1 MTIGELAKACG
12 VSADTVRFYERQ
24 KLLPRPRRSA
34 SGYRLFGADDAA
46 RVRFVRRAQATGLT
60 LDDIGDFSGAAA
72 ALRFEPFRPYLL
84 AVTYGLL
91 AVGFYLTYR
100 PAPECA
106 AGAPCEIPGASRTA
120 KALLWLS
127 AVAVMVVTAFPWY
140 SIYLF

>member
-1 MTIGELAKACG
+1 MKTRAAVLVGSVLTSVLASACCIGP
-12 VSADTVRFYERQ
+12 VVFV
-24 KLLPRPRRSA
+24 LL
-34 SGYRLFGADDAA
+34 G
-46 RVRFVRRAQATGLT
+46 
-60 LDDIGDFSGAAA
+60 FSGAAA

-91 AVGFYLTYR
+91 ASGFSMTYR

-106 AGAPCEIPGASRTA
+106 PGAACEIPGASRTA